1 MFAGGVHM
9 RSGSHCVQASLTH
22 EPGHG
27 TRKRDKNGFAGEIR
41 LSFDDERIS
50 EHCECKSTRAVP
62 ARLHEVDQK
71 FPLLVD

>member
-1 MFAGGVHM
+1 MSPFLVKRHSYE
-9 RSGSHCVQASLTH
+9 SGY
-22 EPGHG
+22 
-27 TRKRDKNGFAGEIR
+27 RKCTQDSNRDKSGFAGEIR